1 MKPKTQDSRWVYGLT
16 GLWTNKFIDL
26 SAYRPISLLFAS
38 FILCL
43 GFPLCA
49 TCYTLSIG
57 HLPPLQ
63 NGHTLLFITDLS
75 GSASDVRISL
85 YDDAGREV
93 SILHKSL
100 LRNGKI
106 KIDVE
111 NHLQSAGTIVVESS
125 NQQIVGEYWQIDES
139 GAMFMLPLQ
148 SPGEEERYFVNCFR
162 FPSCGSNLLVLSDPY
177 GSGPLVQMEFYSMAG
192 ELIGI
197 ARKLLRPHGTLAFEV
212 NEYAPWDILGKVSVR
227 SFRGSIVLH
236 YRQICENSES
246 SYSASREVVLAVP
259 ARLPARDFFDRNFV
273 IDDFSTGREI
283 TGNLVITDVSAE
295 GPEAKIKF
303 LSDTGA
309 VLFGMKKLL
318 PRNGTVL
325 IDPADYIGRVVN
337 GVIQISSE
345 SQIIA
350 DYWEKNPQTVLHT
363 SAVDET
369 GGFLFISHFS
379 PFDNTQDLLSLLNVG
394 QKSVQVRVEFY
405 SDNGEKLG
413 TKELSL
419 EPCKQVDELVGHYF
433 DGVPLGTI
441 IVKEKQGRSASLVAT
456 SHIFDLKNS
465 RHLGKAHAQV
475 IRSRE

>member
-1 MKPKTQDSRWVYGLT
+1 MKWIYKPIGLLPLRCAGAT
-16 GLWTNKFIDL
+16 
-26 SAYRPISLLFAS
+26 SLLLAFS
-38 FILCL
+38 ILFL
-43 GFPLCA
+43 GFSLCA
-49 TCYTLSIG
+49 ASYTLSIG

-63 NGHTLLFITDLS
+63 NGHTLLLITDLS
-75 GSASDVRISL
+75 GSDSDVRISL

-111 NHLQSAGTIVVESS
+111 SYLQSAGTIVVESS
-125 NQQIVGEYWQIDES
+125 NQQIVGEYWQMDES

-148 SPGEEERYFVNCFR
+148 SPGEEKRYFVNCFR

-236 YRQICENSES
+236 YRQICENG
-246 SYSASREVVLAVP
+246 AVLAVP
-259 ARLPARDFFDRNFV
+259 ARLPARNFFARDFV
-273 IDDFSTGREI
+273 IDDFSTGRGV

-295 GPEAKIKF
+295 GPEARIKF

-309 VLFGMKKLL
+309 VLSMKKLL

-337 GVIQISSE
+337 GIIQISSE

-350 DYWEKNPQTVLHT
+350 DYWERNPQTVLHT
-363 SAVDET
+363 SAVDKT

-379 PFDNTQDLLSLLNVG
+379 PFPEYAGINTQDLLSLLNVG
-394 QKSVQVRVEFY
+394 QKLVQVRVEFY

-419 EPCKQVDELVGHYF
+419 EPCKQIDELVGHYF
-433 DGVPLGTI
+433 DEVPLGTM

-456 SHIFDLKNS
+456 SHIFDFKNS